1 MDKTT
6 EKTTEELFE
15 EKLRIVLNLLR
26 TNSTGDEVLKITQ
39 GVRNLVDSKI
49 GYVQLNQQKEPA
61 KK

>member
-1 MDKTT
+1 MDKAT

-15 EKLRIVLNLLR
+15 EKLKIVLNLLR

-49 GYVQLNQQKEPA
+49 GYTQLNQLKEPP